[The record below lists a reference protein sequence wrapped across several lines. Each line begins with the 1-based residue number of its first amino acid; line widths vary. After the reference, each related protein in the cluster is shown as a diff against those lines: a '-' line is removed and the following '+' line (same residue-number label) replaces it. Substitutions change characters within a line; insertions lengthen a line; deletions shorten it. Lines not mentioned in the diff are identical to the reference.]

1 MESNYFFAL
10 PQELQDLI
18 VTFAGPEHHKIV
30 IEKNLQMFKKEMN
43 IKGFFP
49 RSRPF
54 PKKRMKNVM
63 IDGLYCK
70 NLLIWNR
77 GHDVKLFDHIRVY
90 LCHDGRIII
99 VNSPYAPPQKV
110 ESKLKAFGF
119 IPYSKPLY
127 NEMATT
133 YYQIF

>member
-43 IKGFFP
+43 IKGCFP
-49 RSRPF
+49 SSRPL
-54 PKKRMKNVM
+54 PKRRMKNVM
-63 IDGLYCK
+63 K
-70 NLLIWNR
+70 NDLFIWNHE
-77 GHDVKLFDHIRVY
+77 HDVNIFDHMRFYI
-90 LCHDGRIII
+90 CHDGRIII
-99 VNSPYAPPQKV
+99 VNSPYVPK
-110 ESKLKAFGF
+110 EERIKAFGF